1 MRDNTATRLLL
12 TAAVL
17 LARWGAGAETIDLAT
32 VAPWT
37 LTGWDSSN
45 ARTGT
50 TTTIKYNTL
59 IILLPS
65 SAATCLPAQ

>member
-1 MRDNTATRLLL
+1 MRDNIVTRLLL
-12 TAAVL
+12 TLAVV
-17 LARWGAGAETIDLAT
+17 LARCAAETIDLTT
-32 VAPWT
+32 VAPWS

-59 IILLPS
+59 IIFLSS